1 MKERGG
7 VDKNMNGV
15 NKKKLGIIIGVAT
28 VVLVAVIAV
37 VLALCL
43 KGCGSGKETA
53 GNGNQSVSET
63 DKNGI
68 TNGTSGE
75 NTEGTK
81 DNSGTAGGEGN
92 TDNGGGSSGN
102 GGGGSESSNIA
113 ANVVAQFKAG
123 NSWDSNGKKFVQYE
137 VIITNNSSE
146 DVKEWKVSVPIKN
159 GLSVSQGWNC
169 TTSVSGS
176 DLIIAPADYNKII
189 SRGGSVSGI
198 GIIVSMDSEY
208 ALGDYKMEATGSG
221 GTTVADGGSGSSSDS
236 GNGGS
241 SGGSSGSGSS
251 SGGSSGSGSSSGGS
265 SGSGSSSSGT
275 GDSGTSTTP
284 VTPPEAYGGLHVV
297 GTDLVDA
304 KGNKI
309 QLKGPSTHGIQW
321 FPQYVNKE
329 AFKTFRDDWGAN
341 VIRLAMYVREGGYL
355 EGNKEE
361 FKKKID
367 DGVRY
372 ATELGMYVIIDWHVL
387 AFNPNE
393 CKNEAIAFFEEMAKK
408 YCNNNNVIYE
418 ICNEPTGSEWNSQI
432 KPYAE
437 SVISAIRKYDNDA
450 LVLVGTNTWS
460 QDVDK
465 VIGNKLSDHNC
476 MYVLHFY
483 AATHRDD
490 LRNKLKRAVE
500 NGVPVFVSECSIC
513 DASGNG
519 GIDYNS
525 AAEWA
530 KLFKQYNIS
539 YIAWN
544 ISNKGETSALISP
557 SCNKTSG
564 WTADELSETGK
575 WWRKLMRGEI

>member
-1 MKERGG
+1 M
-7 VDKNMNGV
+7 
-15 NKKKLGIIIGVAT
+15 
-28 VVLVAVIAV
+28 
-37 VLALCL
+37 
-43 KGCGSGKETA
+43 
-53 GNGNQSVSET
+53 
-63 DKNGI
+63 
-68 TNGTSGE
+68 
-75 NTEGTK
+75 
-81 DNSGTAGGEGN
+81 
-92 TDNGGGSSGN
+92 
-102 GGGGSESSNIA
+102 
-113 ANVVAQFKAG
+113 
-123 NSWDSNGKKFVQYE
+123 
-137 VIITNNSSE
+137 
-146 DVKEWKVSVPIKN
+146 
-159 GLSVSQGWNC
+159 
-169 TTSVSGS
+169 SGS

-208 ALGDYKMEATGSG
+208 ALGDYKMEVAGSG

-251 SGGSSGSGSSSGGS
+251 S
-265 SGSGSSSSGT
+265 SGT
-275 GDSGTSTTP
+275 GGSDTSTTP

-460 QDVDK
+460 QDVDA

-564 WTADELSETGK
+564 WTVDELSETGK